1 VALLLRSKG
10 HWPREAEFTAAPK
23 FVALDHPDPPKRFP
37 IEFERKSFY
46 SPGLATCAG
55 ASLGNAEVL
64 KHVLHPIHPDGWKFV
79 AIFVAVTL
87 GLFFLWEPLGWVGV
101 VASAWCVYFFRDPP
115 RVTPQR
121 AGLVVSPADGLVV
134 SVGSSFPPIEL
145 EMGMRPMT
153 KIGIFLNVFDVH
165 INRAPIGGTVER
177 TRYHKGQF
185 VNASFDKASEL
196 NERMA
201 IRLTTGDGA
210 DIAVVQIAGL
220 VARRIVCQVS
230 AGQRLLTGERFG
242 LIRFGSRTDLY
253 VPEGWSVQ
261 VMVGQRVIG
270 GETII
275 ADAQSAELPR
285 VGVIR

>member
-1 VALLLRSKG
+1 
-10 HWPREAEFTAAPK
+10 
-23 FVALDHPDPPKRFP
+23 
-37 IEFERKSFY
+37 
-46 SPGLATCAG
+46 
-55 ASLGNAEVL
+55 VL

-79 AIFVAVTL
+79 AIFIAVTL
-87 GLFFLWEPLGWVGV
+87 ALFFLWEPLGWAGV
-101 VASAWCVYFFRDPP
+101 VASLWCVYFFRDPP

-134 SVGSSFPPIEL
+134 SVGPSFPPIEL

-177 TRYHKGQF
+177 TRYHKGKF
-185 VNASFDKASEL
+185 FNASLDKASEV

-210 DIAVVQIAGL
+210 DVAVVQIAGL

-275 ADAQSAELPR
+275 ADAQSAESPR
-285 VGVIR
+285 VGAVR

>member
-1 VALLLRSKG
+1 MAAVLMVFMQSPTFSHHPAGAAPLLRSKG
-10 HWPREAEFTAAPK
+10 HWPREAEFTAASK

-165 INRAPIGGTVER
+165 INRAPIGGTV
-177 TRYHKGQF
+177 TALPVLLGT
-185 VNASFDKASEL
+185 VGSGS
-196 NERMA
+196 
-201 IRLTTGDGA
+201 
-210 DIAVVQIAGL
+210 
-220 VARRIVCQVS
+220 VA
-230 AGQRLLTGERFG
+230 LTGAG
-242 LIRFGSRTDLY
+242 IAP
-253 VPEGWSVQ
+253 VPQTS
-261 VMVGQRVIG
+261 
-270 GETII
+270 
-275 ADAQSAELPR
+275 
-285 VGVIR
+285 